1 MAKKRKNTEN
11 KKATSAQTQQSGAS
25 GSQVGGVDLLKER
38 LKNVNKGSLFDMINK
53 VKNTT
58 PEQWKDPENVKNMA
72 KSFAEKFK
80 IPVSEERLNAFVKA
94 YKDAT
99 KGGEPTANV
108 DELVKK
114 YGKGKVD
121 DQMLK
126 EMKKMVN
133 PKD

>member
-1 MAKKRKNTEN
+1 VAKKKKPDVT
-11 KKATSAQTQQSGAS
+11 KKATSAPQP
-25 GSQVGGVDLLKER
+25 GGMDLLKER
-38 LKNVNKGSLFDMINK
+38 LKNVNKGSLFDMLNK

-58 PEQWKDPENVKNMA
+58 PDQWKDPEKVKNMA
-72 KSFAEKFK
+72 KSFAEQLK
-80 IPVSEERLNAFVKA
+80 IPVNEERLNAFMKA

-121 DQMLK
+121 DQVLK
-126 EMKKMVN
+126 EVKKFVN